1 MANLNLS
8 NFIIDRILSGVGYAT
23 DGSVYFKMDQ
33 CQDTSITCGSEA
45 TEIVDNVG
53 APVMTLYRAK
63 TCEISGQNA
72 ILDMNLTAFQMGA
85 NKTVAR
91 EAMPVTI
98 ATAGMQGGSYVE
110 ARGGLSLAL
119 HKSIYN
125 VLCDQ
130 NYQVIVYATDD
141 SVLETIAVSELKPQP
156 YVEDATSESY
166 FDEWICIVYECEPNT
181 AKSFKIQMDEDILC
195 NGFHY
200 PVRNEYKGVYDSTLK
215 RLTVPLAFGLDDA
228 LCKINQKVYIYDA
241 DDTLVAVIPAAEFPK
256 TRRSFNSNKTEW
268 LSCYYC
274 DLDEYNQE
282 GCYFIVPT
290 DGISEL
296 NGTTIITQAAEVITV
311 PDTHTVNLSH
321 VPTTNPKY
329 IYTLNNDGSLGRCYE
344 VGTGDGAFLI
354 SGKTLVLPEDIDVGT
369 DVFVS
374 YEYEAT
380 AGIEIVNSAK
390 NFPKSCKLVLKA
402 LGYNPCEKDN
412 KLACYII
419 FPSFE
424 MSPDFDLSLQ
434 AGETQAWSGKAS
446 QDYCSKDKR
455 LMSIVVVDEDD
466 EMF

>member
-23 DGSVYFKMDQ
+23 DGSIYFKMDQ

-72 ILDMNLTAFQMGA
+72 ILDMNLTAFQMGTT
-85 NKTVAR
+85 KKVAGLLTEVVEYVGESDGR
-91 EAMPVTI
+91 NGCVLPMDAETYNTLCSLHAEA
-98 ATAGMQGGSYVE
+98 
-110 ARGGLSLAL
+110 
-119 HKSIYN
+119 
-125 VLCDQ
+125 
-130 NYQVIVYATDD
+130 
-141 SVLETIAVSELKPQP
+141 
-156 YVEDATSESY
+156 
-166 FDEWICIVYECEPNT
+166 
-181 AKSFKIQMDEDILC
+181 IL
-195 NGFHY
+195 
-200 PVRNEYKGVYDSTLK
+200 
-215 RLTVPLAFGLDDA
+215 
-228 LCKINQKVYIYDA
+228 YDA
-241 DDTLVAVIPAAEFPK
+241 EDNAIDTIFVVDMEHVDYDFDPGEENVPCLMYFYPNGDPG
-256 TRRSFNSNKTEW
+256 
-268 LSCYYC
+268 YYA
-274 DLDEYNQE
+274 
-282 GCYFIVPT
+282 GWRF
-290 DGISEL
+290 
-296 NGTTIITQAAEVITV
+296 VITV
-311 PDTHTVNLSH
+311 EIPSTSDDNMVIVPAADMLAVGDNHTIALSQTP
-321 VPTTNPKY
+321 VSAPSFVY
-329 IYTLNNDGSLGRCYE
+329 ELNADGSLGEKYTLSTDIANATSFAYADG
-344 VGTGDGAFLI
+344 VITFHDDVTAGTEMFI
-354 SGKTLVLPEDIDVGT
+354 
-369 DVFVS
+369 S
-374 YEYEAT
+374 YEYKT
-380 AGIEIVNSAK
+380 DSGIEIVNSAK